1 MPVSKAQQKAVHK
14 YVKTNYDR
22 MELTVPKGCKD
33 TVKAHAAAQGESVN
47 AFINRAI
54 METMQRDS
62 TAQRPAEGQ

>member
-22 MELTVPKGCKD
+22 MELTVPKGHKE
-33 TVKAHAAAQGESVN
+33 TVKAHAAAHGESVN

-54 METMQRDS
+54 TEAMERDN
-62 TAQRPAEGQ
+62 AVQRPAEGQ